1 MVLSKVEKPAIEAVL
16 VDASAAKLKELAKNY
31 YVKGY
36 SKMNKTALV
45 QAVSAALLE
54 PGRMEELLYIIDQPT
69 FLLFRRAARSREPV
83 KVKKALPEQCSLLE
97 DLGYLVCDDSPEDIM
112 VTVPAEISEVFHQ
125 LARAGFS
132 ER

>member
-16 VDASAAKLKELAKNY
+16 AEASAAKLKELAKNY

-36 SKMNKTALV
+36 SKMNKPALV
-45 QAVSAALLE
+45 QAVSAALRE

-83 KVKKALPEQCSLLE
+83 KVKKGPCPSSAACWRISATLSAMLLRR
-97 DLGYLVCDDSPEDIM
+97 I
-112 VTVPAEISEVFHQ
+112 
-125 LARAGFS
+125 
-132 ER
+132 